1 MESDLFGGSLGKKNT
16 VSKSPKP
23 VKAASE
29 QKKISA
35 DSKLPPATSSTT
47 ESAKSKMASA
57 SSSSSTK
64 SISVLGSHLFTDT
77 FSSVTVKW
85 QLFKSDN
92 LKRSCA
98 SISASESRPLSWMT
112 NCWWSIF
119 MGLLISPLSLHLIW
133 ENFYWFSQSN
143 VHVHKRI
150 TTTCRPTTLKS
161 VYIFSLLFSIHF
173 LRCWQGEIVF

>member
-29 QKKISA
+29 QKKINA

-98 SISASESRPLSWMT
+98 SNSASECRPL
-112 NCWWSIF
+112 
-119 MGLLISPLSLHLIW
+119 P
-133 ENFYWFSQSN
+133 
-143 VHVHKRI
+143 
-150 TTTCRPTTLKS
+150 
-161 VYIFSLLFSIHF
+161 
-173 LRCWQGEIVF
+173 

>member
-16 VSKSPKP
+16 VGKSPKP

-29 QKKISA
+29 QKKINA

-77 FSSVTVKW
+77 FFSVTVKW

-98 SISASESRPLSWMT
+98 SNSASERRPL
-112 NCWWSIF
+112 
-119 MGLLISPLSLHLIW
+119 P
-133 ENFYWFSQSN
+133 
-143 VHVHKRI
+143 
-150 TTTCRPTTLKS
+150 
-161 VYIFSLLFSIHF
+161 
-173 LRCWQGEIVF
+173 

>member
-29 QKKISA
+29 QKKINA

-57 SSSSSTK
+57 SSPSSTK

-77 FSSVTVKW
+77 FFSVTVKW

-98 SISASESRPLSWMT
+98 SNSASESRPL
-112 NCWWSIF
+112 
-119 MGLLISPLSLHLIW
+119 P
-133 ENFYWFSQSN
+133 
-143 VHVHKRI
+143 
-150 TTTCRPTTLKS
+150 
-161 VYIFSLLFSIHF
+161 
-173 LRCWQGEIVF
+173 

>member
-29 QKKISA
+29 QKKINA
-35 DSKLPPATSSTT
+35 NSKLPPATSSTT

-77 FSSVTVKW
+77 FFSVTVKW

-98 SISASESRPLSWMT
+98 SNSASESRPL
-112 NCWWSIF
+112 
-119 MGLLISPLSLHLIW
+119 P
-133 ENFYWFSQSN
+133 
-143 VHVHKRI
+143 
-150 TTTCRPTTLKS
+150 
-161 VYIFSLLFSIHF
+161 
-173 LRCWQGEIVF
+173 

>member
-64 SISVLGSHLFTDT
+64 SISVLCSHLFTDT
-77 FSSVTVKW
+77 FYSVTVKW

-98 SISASESRPLSWMT
+98 SNSASESRPL
-112 NCWWSIF
+112 
-119 MGLLISPLSLHLIW
+119 P
-133 ENFYWFSQSN
+133 
-143 VHVHKRI
+143 
-150 TTTCRPTTLKS
+150 
-161 VYIFSLLFSIHF
+161 
-173 LRCWQGEIVF
+173 

>member
-29 QKKISA
+29 QKKINA
-35 DSKLPPATSSTT
+35 DSKLPPVTSSTT

-57 SSSSSTK
+57 SSSSSSTK

-77 FSSVTVKW
+77 FYSVTVKW

-92 LKRSCA
+92 LRRSCA
-98 SISASESRPLSWMT
+98 SNSASESRPL
-112 NCWWSIF
+112 
-119 MGLLISPLSLHLIW
+119 P
-133 ENFYWFSQSN
+133 
-143 VHVHKRI
+143 
-150 TTTCRPTTLKS
+150 
-161 VYIFSLLFSIHF
+161 
-173 LRCWQGEIVF
+173 

>member
-29 QKKISA
+29 QKNISA

-57 SSSSSTK
+57 SSSSSSTK

-77 FSSVTVKW
+77 FYSITVKW

-98 SISASESRPLSWMT
+98 SNSASESRPL
-112 NCWWSIF
+112 
-119 MGLLISPLSLHLIW
+119 P
-133 ENFYWFSQSN
+133 
-143 VHVHKRI
+143 
-150 TTTCRPTTLKS
+150 
-161 VYIFSLLFSIHF
+161 
-173 LRCWQGEIVF
+173 

>member
-1 MESDLFGGSLGKKNT
+1 MESDLFGGSLGKKNS

-23 VKAASE
+23 VKVASE

-57 SSSSSTK
+57 SSSSSSTK

-77 FSSVTVKW
+77 FYSVTVKW

-98 SISASESRPLSWMT
+98 SNSASECRPL
-112 NCWWSIF
+112 
-119 MGLLISPLSLHLIW
+119 P
-133 ENFYWFSQSN
+133 
-143 VHVHKRI
+143 
-150 TTTCRPTTLKS
+150 
-161 VYIFSLLFSIHF
+161 
-173 LRCWQGEIVF
+173 

>member
-16 VSKSPKP
+16 VSKSLKP

-29 QKKISA
+29 QKKINA

-57 SSSSSTK
+57 SSSSSSTK

-98 SISASESRPLSWMT
+98 SNSASECRPL
-112 NCWWSIF
+112 
-119 MGLLISPLSLHLIW
+119 P
-133 ENFYWFSQSN
+133 
-143 VHVHKRI
+143 
-150 TTTCRPTTLKS
+150 
-161 VYIFSLLFSIHF
+161 
-173 LRCWQGEIVF
+173 

>member
-29 QKKISA
+29 QKKINA

-77 FSSVTVKW
+77 FFSVTVKW

-98 SISASESRPLSWMT
+98 SNSASESRPL
-112 NCWWSIF
+112 
-119 MGLLISPLSLHLIW
+119 P
-133 ENFYWFSQSN
+133 
-143 VHVHKRI
+143 
-150 TTTCRPTTLKS
+150 
-161 VYIFSLLFSIHF
+161 
-173 LRCWQGEIVF
+173 

>member
-57 SSSSSTK
+57 SSSSSSSSSSSTK

-77 FSSVTVKW
+77 FYSVTVKW

-98 SISASESRPLSWMT
+98 SNSASESRPL
-112 NCWWSIF
+112 
-119 MGLLISPLSLHLIW
+119 P
-133 ENFYWFSQSN
+133 
-143 VHVHKRI
+143 
-150 TTTCRPTTLKS
+150 
-161 VYIFSLLFSIHF
+161 
-173 LRCWQGEIVF
+173 

>member
-29 QKKISA
+29 QKKINA

-57 SSSSSTK
+57 SSSSSSTK

-77 FSSVTVKW
+77 FYSVTVKW

-98 SISASESRPLSWMT
+98 SNSASECRPL
-112 NCWWSIF
+112 
-119 MGLLISPLSLHLIW
+119 P
-133 ENFYWFSQSN
+133 
-143 VHVHKRI
+143 
-150 TTTCRPTTLKS
+150 
-161 VYIFSLLFSIHF
+161 
-173 LRCWQGEIVF
+173 

>member
-29 QKKISA
+29 QKKINA

-57 SSSSSTK
+57 SSSSSSTK

-98 SISASESRPLSWMT
+98 SNSASESRPL
-112 NCWWSIF
+112 
-119 MGLLISPLSLHLIW
+119 P
-133 ENFYWFSQSN
+133 
-143 VHVHKRI
+143 
-150 TTTCRPTTLKS
+150 
-161 VYIFSLLFSIHF
+161 
-173 LRCWQGEIVF
+173 

>member
-29 QKKISA
+29 QKKINA

-77 FSSVTVKW
+77 FYSITVKW

-98 SISASESRPLSWMT
+98 SNSASESRPL
-112 NCWWSIF
+112 
-119 MGLLISPLSLHLIW
+119 P
-133 ENFYWFSQSN
+133 
-143 VHVHKRI
+143 
-150 TTTCRPTTLKS
+150 
-161 VYIFSLLFSIHF
+161 
-173 LRCWQGEIVF
+173 

>member
-23 VKAASE
+23 VKVASE

-57 SSSSSTK
+57 SSSSSSSSSTK

-77 FSSVTVKW
+77 FYSVTVKW

-98 SISASESRPLSWMT
+98 SNSASESRPL
-112 NCWWSIF
+112 
-119 MGLLISPLSLHLIW
+119 P
-133 ENFYWFSQSN
+133 
-143 VHVHKRI
+143 
-150 TTTCRPTTLKS
+150 
-161 VYIFSLLFSIHF
+161 
-173 LRCWQGEIVF
+173 

>member
-1 MESDLFGGSLGKKNT
+1 MESDLFGGSLGKKNS

-23 VKAASE
+23 VKVASE

-57 SSSSSTK
+57 SSSSSSTK

-98 SISASESRPLSWMT
+98 SNSASECRPL
-112 NCWWSIF
+112 
-119 MGLLISPLSLHLIW
+119 P
-133 ENFYWFSQSN
+133 
-143 VHVHKRI
+143 
-150 TTTCRPTTLKS
+150 
-161 VYIFSLLFSIHF
+161 
-173 LRCWQGEIVF
+173 

>member
-29 QKKISA
+29 QKKINA

-57 SSSSSTK
+57 SSSSSSTK

-77 FSSVTVKW
+77 FYSVTVKW

-92 LKRSCA
+92 LRRSCA
-98 SISASESRPLSWMT
+98 SNSASESRPL
-112 NCWWSIF
+112 
-119 MGLLISPLSLHLIW
+119 P
-133 ENFYWFSQSN
+133 
-143 VHVHKRI
+143 
-150 TTTCRPTTLKS
+150 
-161 VYIFSLLFSIHF
+161 
-173 LRCWQGEIVF
+173 

>member
-64 SISVLGSHLFTDT
+64 SISVLGSHLLQTPFLLLLSNDN
-77 FSSVTVKW
+77 FSNLTILREVV
-85 QLFKSDN
+85 QVIVPVNVGLFH
-92 LKRSCA
+92 
-98 SISASESRPLSWMT
+98 E
-112 NCWWSIF
+112 
-119 MGLLISPLSLHLIW
+119 
-133 ENFYWFSQSN
+133 
-143 VHVHKRI
+143 
-150 TTTCRPTTLKS
+150 
-161 VYIFSLLFSIHF
+161 
-173 LRCWQGEIVF
+173 

>member
-57 SSSSSTK
+57 SSSSSSSSSTK
-64 SISVLGSHLFTDT
+64 SISVLCSHLFTDT
-77 FSSVTVKW
+77 FYSVIVKW

-98 SISASESRPLSWMT
+98 SNSASECRPL
-112 NCWWSIF
+112 
-119 MGLLISPLSLHLIW
+119 P
-133 ENFYWFSQSN
+133 
-143 VHVHKRI
+143 
-150 TTTCRPTTLKS
+150 
-161 VYIFSLLFSIHF
+161 
-173 LRCWQGEIVF
+173 

>member
-57 SSSSSTK
+57 SSSSSSTK
-64 SISVLGSHLFTDT
+64 SISVLCSHLFTDT
-77 FSSVTVKW
+77 FYSVTVKW

-92 LKRSCA
+92 L
-98 SISASESRPLSWMT
+98 
-112 NCWWSIF
+112 
-119 MGLLISPLSLHLIW
+119 
-133 ENFYWFSQSN
+133 
-143 VHVHKRI
+143 
-150 TTTCRPTTLKS
+150 
-161 VYIFSLLFSIHF
+161 
-173 LRCWQGEIVF
+173 

>member
-29 QKKISA
+29 QKKINA

-47 ESAKSKMASA
+47 ESTKSKMASA
-57 SSSSSTK
+57 SSSSSSTK

-77 FSSVTVKW
+77 FYSVTVKW

-98 SISASESRPLSWMT
+98 SNSASECRPL
-112 NCWWSIF
+112 
-119 MGLLISPLSLHLIW
+119 P
-133 ENFYWFSQSN
+133 
-143 VHVHKRI
+143 
-150 TTTCRPTTLKS
+150 
-161 VYIFSLLFSIHF
+161 
-173 LRCWQGEIVF
+173 

>member
-35 DSKLPPATSSTT
+35 DSKLPPAISSTT

-57 SSSSSTK
+57 SSSSSSTK

-77 FSSVTVKW
+77 FYSVTVKW

-98 SISASESRPLSWMT
+98 SNSASECRPL
-112 NCWWSIF
+112 
-119 MGLLISPLSLHLIW
+119 P
-133 ENFYWFSQSN
+133 
-143 VHVHKRI
+143 
-150 TTTCRPTTLKS
+150 
-161 VYIFSLLFSIHF
+161 
-173 LRCWQGEIVF
+173 

>member
-29 QKKISA
+29 QEKISA

-57 SSSSSTK
+57 SSSSSSSTK

-77 FSSVTVKW
+77 FSSVTVK
-85 QLFKSDN
+85 
-92 LKRSCA
+92 
-98 SISASESRPLSWMT
+98 
-112 NCWWSIF
+112 
-119 MGLLISPLSLHLIW
+119 
-133 ENFYWFSQSN
+133 
-143 VHVHKRI
+143 
-150 TTTCRPTTLKS
+150 
-161 VYIFSLLFSIHF
+161 
-173 LRCWQGEIVF
+173 

>member
-29 QKKISA
+29 QEKISA

-57 SSSSSTK
+57 SSSSSSSSTK

-77 FSSVTVKW
+77 FYSGTVKW

-98 SISASESRPLSWMT
+98 SNSAGECRPL
-112 NCWWSIF
+112 
-119 MGLLISPLSLHLIW
+119 P
-133 ENFYWFSQSN
+133 
-143 VHVHKRI
+143 
-150 TTTCRPTTLKS
+150 
-161 VYIFSLLFSIHF
+161 
-173 LRCWQGEIVF
+173 

>member
-29 QKKISA
+29 QKKIND

-57 SSSSSTK
+57 SSSSSSTK

-92 LKRSCA
+92 LRRSCA
-98 SISASESRPLSWMT
+98 SNSASESRPL
-112 NCWWSIF
+112 
-119 MGLLISPLSLHLIW
+119 P
-133 ENFYWFSQSN
+133 
-143 VHVHKRI
+143 
-150 TTTCRPTTLKS
+150 
-161 VYIFSLLFSIHF
+161 
-173 LRCWQGEIVF
+173 

>member
-29 QKKISA
+29 QEKISA

-57 SSSSSTK
+57 SSSSSSTK

-77 FSSVTVKW
+77 FYSITVKW

-98 SISASESRPLSWMT
+98 SNSASESRPL
-112 NCWWSIF
+112 
-119 MGLLISPLSLHLIW
+119 P
-133 ENFYWFSQSN
+133 
-143 VHVHKRI
+143 
-150 TTTCRPTTLKS
+150 
-161 VYIFSLLFSIHF
+161 
-173 LRCWQGEIVF
+173 

>member
-57 SSSSSTK
+57 SSSSSSTK
-64 SISVLGSHLFTDT
+64 SISVLCSHLFTDT
-77 FSSVTVKW
+77 FYSVIVKW

-98 SISASESRPLSWMT
+98 SNSASECRPL
-112 NCWWSIF
+112 
-119 MGLLISPLSLHLIW
+119 P
-133 ENFYWFSQSN
+133 
-143 VHVHKRI
+143 
-150 TTTCRPTTLKS
+150 
-161 VYIFSLLFSIHF
+161 
-173 LRCWQGEIVF
+173 

>member
-77 FSSVTVKW
+77 FKISSVTVKW

-98 SISASESRPLSWMT
+98 SISASESRPL
-112 NCWWSIF
+112 
-119 MGLLISPLSLHLIW
+119 P
-133 ENFYWFSQSN
+133 
-143 VHVHKRI
+143 
-150 TTTCRPTTLKS
+150 
-161 VYIFSLLFSIHF
+161 
-173 LRCWQGEIVF
+173 

>member
-1 MESDLFGGSLGKKNT
+1 MESDLFGGSLGKKNA

-29 QKKISA
+29 QKKINA

-47 ESAKSKMASA
+47 ESANSKMASA
-57 SSSSSTK
+57 SSSSSSTK

-77 FSSVTVKW
+77 FYSVTVKW

-98 SISASESRPLSWMT
+98 SNNASECRPL
-112 NCWWSIF
+112 
-119 MGLLISPLSLHLIW
+119 P
-133 ENFYWFSQSN
+133 
-143 VHVHKRI
+143 
-150 TTTCRPTTLKS
+150 
-161 VYIFSLLFSIHF
+161 
-173 LRCWQGEIVF
+173 

>member
-29 QKKISA
+29 QEKISA
-35 DSKLPPATSSTT
+35 DSKLPPAISSTT

-57 SSSSSTK
+57 SSSSSSSTK

-92 LKRSCA
+92 LRRSCA
-98 SISASESRPLSWMT
+98 SNSASESRPL
-112 NCWWSIF
+112 
-119 MGLLISPLSLHLIW
+119 P
-133 ENFYWFSQSN
+133 
-143 VHVHKRI
+143 
-150 TTTCRPTTLKS
+150 
-161 VYIFSLLFSIHF
+161 
-173 LRCWQGEIVF
+173 

>member
-57 SSSSSTK
+57 SSSSSSTK
-64 SISVLGSHLFTDT
+64 SISVLGSHFFTDT

-98 SISASESRPLSWMT
+98 SNSASESRPL
-112 NCWWSIF
+112 
-119 MGLLISPLSLHLIW
+119 P
-133 ENFYWFSQSN
+133 
-143 VHVHKRI
+143 
-150 TTTCRPTTLKS
+150 
-161 VYIFSLLFSIHF
+161 
-173 LRCWQGEIVF
+173 

>member
-29 QKKISA
+29 QKKINA

-57 SSSSSTK
+57 SSSSSSSSSSK
-64 SISVLGSHLFTDT
+64 SISVLCSHLFTDT
-77 FSSVTVKW
+77 FYSVTVKW

-98 SISASESRPLSWMT
+98 SNSASESRPL
-112 NCWWSIF
+112 
-119 MGLLISPLSLHLIW
+119 P
-133 ENFYWFSQSN
+133 
-143 VHVHKRI
+143 
-150 TTTCRPTTLKS
+150 
-161 VYIFSLLFSIHF
+161 
-173 LRCWQGEIVF
+173 

>member
-29 QKKISA
+29 QKKINA

-77 FSSVTVKW
+77 FYSVTVKW

-98 SISASESRPLSWMT
+98 SNSASESRPL
-112 NCWWSIF
+112 
-119 MGLLISPLSLHLIW
+119 P
-133 ENFYWFSQSN
+133 
-143 VHVHKRI
+143 
-150 TTTCRPTTLKS
+150 
-161 VYIFSLLFSIHF
+161 
-173 LRCWQGEIVF
+173 

>member
-57 SSSSSTK
+57 SSSSSSTK

-98 SISASESRPLSWMT
+98 SNSAGECRPL
-112 NCWWSIF
+112 
-119 MGLLISPLSLHLIW
+119 P
-133 ENFYWFSQSN
+133 
-143 VHVHKRI
+143 
-150 TTTCRPTTLKS
+150 
-161 VYIFSLLFSIHF
+161 
-173 LRCWQGEIVF
+173 

>member
-29 QKKISA
+29 QEKISA

-57 SSSSSTK
+57 SSSSSSSTK

-77 FSSVTVKW
+77 LSSVTVKW

-92 LKRSCA
+92 LRRSCA
-98 SISASESRPLSWMT
+98 SNSASECRPL
-112 NCWWSIF
+112 
-119 MGLLISPLSLHLIW
+119 P
-133 ENFYWFSQSN
+133 
-143 VHVHKRI
+143 
-150 TTTCRPTTLKS
+150 
-161 VYIFSLLFSIHF
+161 
-173 LRCWQGEIVF
+173 

>member
-98 SISASESRPLSWMT
+98 SNSASECRPLPWMT
-112 NCWWSIF
+112 KCWWSIF
-119 MGLLISPLSLHLIW
+119 YGLANKPFVLAFNLGKLLLI
-133 ENFYWFSQSN
+133 FTKQC
-143 VHVHKRI
+143 
-150 TTTCRPTTLKS
+150 TCT
-161 VYIFSLLFSIHF
+161 
-173 LRCWQGEIVF
+173 

>member
-29 QKKISA
+29 QKKINA

-57 SSSSSTK
+57 SSSTK

-77 FSSVTVKW
+77 FYSVTVKW

-98 SISASESRPLSWMT
+98 SNSASESRPL
-112 NCWWSIF
+112 
-119 MGLLISPLSLHLIW
+119 P
-133 ENFYWFSQSN
+133 
-143 VHVHKRI
+143 
-150 TTTCRPTTLKS
+150 
-161 VYIFSLLFSIHF
+161 
-173 LRCWQGEIVF
+173 

>member
-57 SSSSSTK
+57 SSSSSSTK
-64 SISVLGSHLFTDT
+64 SISVLCSHLFTDT
-77 FSSVTVKW
+77 FYSVTVKW

-98 SISASESRPLSWMT
+98 SNSASESRPL
-112 NCWWSIF
+112 
-119 MGLLISPLSLHLIW
+119 P
-133 ENFYWFSQSN
+133 
-143 VHVHKRI
+143 
-150 TTTCRPTTLKS
+150 
-161 VYIFSLLFSIHF
+161 
-173 LRCWQGEIVF
+173 

>member
-29 QKKISA
+29 QKKINA
-35 DSKLPPATSSTT
+35 DSKLPPVTSSTT

-77 FSSVTVKW
+77 FYSVTVKW

-98 SISASESRPLSWMT
+98 SNSASESRPL
-112 NCWWSIF
+112 
-119 MGLLISPLSLHLIW
+119 P
-133 ENFYWFSQSN
+133 
-143 VHVHKRI
+143 
-150 TTTCRPTTLKS
+150 
-161 VYIFSLLFSIHF
+161 
-173 LRCWQGEIVF
+173 